1 MEKNTILVIED
12 DNDINDIISKSL
24 EDEGYNVFSAFSGT
38 EAIIYIDNKEVDLVI
53 LDLMIPGK
61 SGEEVLDIIR
71 KSKDMPIII
80 LSAKEEIG
88 IKGKLLRA
96 GADDFL
102 SKPFDIDELL
112 ARVIANLRRYEIKP
126 LASELF
132 YKEVYVDEESMVVK
146 ISEKE
151 VRLTQT
157 EYQILNLLIK
167 NPNKVFSKDNLCT
180 SVWKED
186 FIDDNT
192 ITVHIS
198 NLRNKLKKSG
208 AKENYIKTIWG
219 IGYKLN
225 AD

>member
-1 MEKNTILVIED
+1 MERNTVLVIED
-12 DNDINDIISKSL
+12 DNDINKIISESL
-24 EDEGYNVFSAFSGT
+24 KDDGYDVFSAFSGT
-38 EAIIYIDNKEVDLVI
+38 EAIIYIDNKKVDLII
-53 LDLMIPGK
+53 LDLMLPGK
-61 SGEEVLDIIR
+61 SGEEVLDEVR
-71 KSKDMPIII
+71 KSKDIPIII
-80 LSAKEEIG
+80 LSAKEELG

-112 ARVIANLRRYEIKP
+112 ARVMVSLRRYDKKQ
-126 LASELF
+126 LTSELS
-132 YKEVYVDEESMVVK
+132 YKEINVDEESMVVK
-146 ISEKE
+146 VNEKE
-151 VRLTQT
+151 VKLTQT

-186 FIDDNT
+186 YIDDNT

-208 AKENYIKTIWG
+208 AKENYIKTIWA